1 MASAYPGGIDTFDTT
16 ITDVA
21 LNDGAQA
28 HITIHSDIADA
39 LNKVE
44 GELGTNPSQAEST
57 VAALTAKMADKT
69 IVTTKGDLLA
79 ASAASTLVRVGV
91 GTDGQMLVADA
102 ASTGGVKWA
111 ASSGVPGAWTAYTP
125 TLTGWTGTPT
135 ISCAYL
141 QLGTKTVY
149 VRFHIAGSSN
159 SVSAAI
165 SLPALGNPVAVQQYL
180 PVCRGYYQPSV
191 DLVNVLVA
199 LWIAASTPTVVFEN
213 LTATWKTTGQKAVS
227 GQFVYE
233 LA

>member
-91 GTDGQMLVADA
+91 GTDGQMLIADA

-111 ASSGVPGAWTAYTP
+111 ASSGVLGAWTPYTTTP
-125 TLTGWTGTPT
+125 TGWSGTPT
-135 ISCAYL
+135 KSAAYL
-141 QLGTKTVY
+141 QLGTKTVA
-149 VRFHIAGSSN
+149 VRFSVEGGSN
-159 SVSAAI
+159 STGASI
-165 SLPALGNPVAVQQYL
+165 TLPELGNSIAELQLTPLLYGL
-180 PVCRGYYQPSV
+180 YQPSV
-191 DLVNVLVA
+191 DLVFCIVSGYIL
-199 LWIAASTPTVVFEN
+199 ASTTSLVLANKTAAWPTS
-213 LTATWKTTGQKAVS
+213 GQKIVR
-227 GQFVYE
+227 GQFLYE